1 MVELA
6 KKVKIHFEV
15 EAIQLAKTSSMRI
28 YHQTAT
34 FKSYSL
40 IFCKSSDDLMELPSY

>member
-6 KKVKIHFEV
+6 KKVKILFEV
-15 EAIQLAKTSSMRI
+15 EAVQLTKTSNSRI
-28 YHQTAT
+28 YYKTAN